1 MNKSR
6 LYKLYDL
13 VEDIKKVDG
22 LIRMHLLNEPTDIVA
37 GQYKARKTKLIGSL
51 IDELASPEF
60 QSPESFN
67 IIRKVLEK
75 YCPEI
80 YVAGFSEV
88 SQELK
93 NLEAAL

>member
-1 MNKSR
+1 MNKNR

-22 LIRMHLLNEPTDIVA
+22 LIRMHLLNAPTDVVT

-51 IDELASPEF
+51 IDELASPEL
-60 QSPESFN
+60 QGPDSFN

-80 YVAGFSEV
+80 YVPGYSE
-88 SQELK
+88 STPELK